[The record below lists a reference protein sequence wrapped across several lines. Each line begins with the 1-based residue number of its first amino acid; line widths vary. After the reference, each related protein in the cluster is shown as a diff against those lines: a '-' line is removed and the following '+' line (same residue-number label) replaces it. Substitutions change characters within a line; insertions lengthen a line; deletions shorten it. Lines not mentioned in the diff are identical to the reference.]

1 MEEKG
6 KGQAKIIDTTHYVN
20 CQQKMDFGATV
31 ALYGCGEDMG
41 WAQHGM

>member
-1 MEEKG
+1 MNKG
-6 KGQAKIIDTTHYVN
+6 GKKTGKKHRHFVN
-20 CQQKMDFGATV
+20 CEQKMDFGATG